1 MRDNDSRRVAW
12 THNYVN
18 NITESMR
25 VDTGHQRFCASSMAQ
40 VEQEACR
47 WLICRTPM
55 WLCDCAIGLLE
66 EE

>member
-1 MRDNDSRRVAW
+1 
-12 THNYVN
+12 
-18 NITESMR
+18 MR